1 MATKQKKGKG
11 STELAVKPK
20 LARGRPSLY
29 STGLADYICEQI
41 AGGSSLSSI
50 CKVEG
55 MPSMTA
61 VFSWLSKHEDFAN
74 NYARS
79 TKDRTEAL
87 IEQAFDI
94 ARDGSN
100 DWIEDNY
107 MEGKTPGYA
116 LNGENIQR
124 SRLQVDLIK
133 WYASKMLPKKYGD
146 KMDMTTN
153 GKDLPTP
160 ILGVFVNNAKAQ
172 SQKDITDGMD
182 T

>member
-1 MATKQKKGKG
+1 MATKQKKGQG
-11 STELAVKPK
+11 TTTLIPKPK
-20 LARGRPSLY
+20 LKMGRPSLY
-29 STGLADYICEQI
+29 SPELADYICEQI
-41 AGGSSLSSI
+41 AEGNSLSSI
-50 CKVEG
+50 CKREG
-55 MPSMTA
+55 MPKMTA
-61 VFSWLSKHEDFAN
+61 VFSWLSKYEDFAN

-100 DWIEDNY
+100 DWVEDNY
-107 MEGKTPGYA
+107 LEGKTPGYA

-124 SRLQVDLIK
+124 SKLQVDLIK

-146 KMDMTTN
+146 KMDVTTN

-160 ILGVFVNNAKAQ
+160 ILGAVKPIRTIIDAVEAETTEQ
-172 SQKDITDGMD
+172 G
-182 T
+182 